1 MRVSVR
7 HTVKADRSDV
17 IFSLPHPAAGDIFWA
32 EQEQPVT
39 FTECKCIWKKKQL
52 LNMCMDKYRA
62 TKKNGIR
69 PLSWPA
75 RWVMRWTVVSPLS
88 VLAGITDEVTANI
101 AKKKKKKENVALN
114 CKRVWQ
120 STAQRLKSERSRV
133 SKKGASRRN
142 MTAHK
147 DKFYPEKYIL
157 FPQGRGAKRHF
168 CD

>member
-101 AKKKKKKENVALN
+101 AKKRKKKRKCCFELQTCVAVN
-114 CKRVWQ
+114 CAASEKREKPRQ
-120 STAQRLKSERSRV
+120 QERR
-133 SKKGASRRN
+133 
-142 MTAHK
+142 
-147 DKFYPEKYIL
+147 I
-157 FPQGRGAKRHF
+157 
-168 CD
+168 